1 MTDKALKEI
10 IKDGVK
16 EALKEERL
24 TLYEI
29 IVPYA
34 SKKEI
39 DEINKKFGSPGKYKR
54 KDFVDMTNWTIK

>member
-1 MTDKALKEI
+1 MTNKALKEI

-24 TLYEI
+24 MLYEI

-34 SKKEI
+34 SKKDINEI
-39 DEINKKFGSPGKYKR
+39 HKKFGSPDKYKE
-54 KDFVDMTNWTIK
+54 KDFVDMTEWTMK

>member
-1 MTDKALKEI
+1 MTDKALKQI

-16 EALKEERL
+16 EALKEERI

-34 SKKEI
+34 TKKEI
-39 DEINKKFGSPGKYKR
+39 EEIHKKFGSPDKYKE
-54 KDFVDMTNWTIK
+54 KDFVDMTKWTLK

>member
-39 DEINKKFGSPGKYKR
+39 DEIHKKFGSPNKYKR
-54 KDFVDMTNWTIK
+54 KDFVDMTKWTMK